1 MTMAIYFTINA
12 PHRNITTIFDTDGLE
27 RARNFKQGL
36 VGDGAYRADQIGI
49 SGTDSNGKL
58 VSE

>member
-1 MTMAIYFTINA
+1 MAIYFTINA
-12 PHRNITTIFDTDGLE
+12 PHRNITTIFDADGLE

-36 VGDGAYRADQIGI
+36 IGDGVYLAEQISI
-49 SGTDSNGKL
+49 SGTDSNGKV

>member
-1 MTMAIYFTINA
+1 MAIYFTINA
-12 PHRNITTIFDTDGLE
+12 PNRHLTTIFDADGLE

-36 VGDGAYRADQIGI
+36 VRDGAYQAYQITI
-49 SGTDSNGKL
+49 SGTDSSGKV